1 MSATSFVLAVLFS
14 MAIAVSTTGLLSR
27 VFRPYRFSWAL
38 LALMALAAVVIAF
51 FLLFALAF
59 FLVES
64 GAVIWLCGALIGL
77 AEGAILSGG
86 KTLLR
91 RMANRP
97 HATDTTRPRKEAE

>member
-14 MAIAVSTTGLLSR
+14 MAIAVSTTALLSR
-27 VFRPYRFSWAL
+27 VFRPYRLSWAL
-38 LALMALAAVVIAF
+38 SALTALAAVVIAF
-51 FLLFALAF
+51 FVLFALAF

-64 GAVIWLCGALIGL
+64 GPVIWLCGALIGL

-86 KTLLR
+86 KTVIR

-97 HATDTTRPRKEAE
+97 PATDTTRPRREAE